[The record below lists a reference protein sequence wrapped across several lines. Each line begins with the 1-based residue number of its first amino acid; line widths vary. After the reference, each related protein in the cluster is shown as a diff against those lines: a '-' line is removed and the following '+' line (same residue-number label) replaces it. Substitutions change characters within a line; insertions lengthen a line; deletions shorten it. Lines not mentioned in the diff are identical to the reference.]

1 MYANRE
7 NEDEKMSALI
17 CNGQRVLTPE
27 EVTAIQNAITKPS
40 SRFLFDLMLY
50 TGLRLSEVKQI
61 VNNPAMFD
69 SKRKIITIRSSKK
82 EATQKT
88 RNVHLCDNGMTAVKA
103 FLNQKE
109 MKIPSSPSAWQM
121 NLIRWCR
128 SARIEPLA
136 GKDPL
141 DTGNIFGIT
150 VRTTRKTLESW
161 LLTANP
167 DRSVYVALSQGH
179 TVLVQL
185 QHYLNLSWTEEER
198 TEIKELVSGW
208 CK

>member
-1 MYANRE
+1 MT
-7 NEDEKMSALI
+7 ALV
-17 CNGQRVLTPE
+17 CNGQRVLTPNE
-27 EVTAIQNAITKPS
+27 ATAIQNVITKPS
-40 SRFLFDLMLY
+40 SRALFDLLLY
-50 TGLRLSEVKQI
+50 SGLRLSEVKQI
-61 VNNPAMFD
+61 VDNPAIFD
-69 SKRKIITIRSSKK
+69 EKRKIITITSSKK

-88 RNVHLCDNGMTAVKA
+88 RNVHLCDNGITAFKE
-103 FLNQKE
+103 FLQNP
-109 MKIPSSPSAWQM
+109 KIPSSPSAWQM

-128 SARIEPLA
+128 SARIEPLP
-136 GKDPL
+136 GKEVT
-141 DTGNIFGIT
+141 DTGNIYGIT

-161 LLTANP
+161 LLTAYP

-198 TEIKELVSGW
+198 TEIKDLVSGW

>member
-1 MYANRE
+1 
-7 NEDEKMSALI
+7 MSALI
-17 CNGQRVLTPE
+17 CNGQRVLTPD
-27 EVTAIQNAITKPS
+27 EVTAIQNVITKPS
-40 SRFLFDLMLY
+40 SRALFDLMLY

-61 VNNPAMFD
+61 VQNPAIFD
-69 SKRKIITIRSSKK
+69 ENRKIITIRSSKK

-88 RNVHLCDNGMTAVKA
+88 RNVHLCDNGITAVKA
-103 FLNQKE
+103 FIQNPKV
-109 MKIPSSPSAWQM
+109 PSSPSAWQI
-121 NLIRWCR
+121 NLIRWCK

-161 LLTANP
+161 LLTAYP
-167 DRSVYVALSQGH
+167 DRSMYVALSQGH

-185 QHYLNLSWTEEER
+185 QHYLNLSWTKEEIED
-198 TEIKELVSGW
+198 IKKLVSGW

>member
-1 MYANRE
+1 MT
-7 NEDEKMSALI
+7 ALV
-17 CNGQRVLTPE
+17 CNGQRVLTPD
-27 EVTAIQNAITKPS
+27 EVTAIQNVITKPS
-40 SRFLFDLMLY
+40 ARVLFDLMLY
-50 TGLRLSEVKQI
+50 TGLRLSEVKQL
-61 VNNPAMFD
+61 VDNPAIFD
-69 SKRKIITIRSSKK
+69 EKRKIITITSSKK
-82 EATQKT
+82 ASTQKT
-88 RNVHLCDNGMTAVKA
+88 RNVHLCDNGITAVRSFIENPKV
-103 FLNQKE
+103 
-109 MKIPSSPSAWQM
+109 PSSPTAWQM

-141 DTGNIFGIT
+141 DTSNIFGIT

-161 LLTANP
+161 LLTAYP

-179 TVLVQL
+179 TVLIQL

-198 TEIKELVSGW
+198 VEIKEQVKGW

>member
-1 MYANRE
+1 V
-7 NEDEKMSALI
+7 SALI
-17 CNGQRVLTPE
+17 CNGQRVLTPD
-27 EVTAIQNAITKPS
+27 EVTAIQSVITKPS
-40 SRFLFDLMLY
+40 SRALFDLLLY

-61 VNNPAMFD
+61 VDNPAIFD
-69 SKRKIITIRSSKK
+69 EKRKIITITSSKK

-88 RNVHLCDNGMTAVKA
+88 RNVHLCDNGITAVKA
-103 FLNQKE
+103 FIQNPQ
-109 MKIPSSPSAWQM
+109 IPSSPSAWQM
-121 NLIRWCR
+121 NLIRWCK

-161 LLTANP
+161 LLTAYP

-185 QHYLNLSWTEEER
+185 QHYLNLSYTEEER
-198 TEIKELVSGW
+198 AEIKELVKGW
-208 CK
+208 CN

>member
-1 MYANRE
+1 MP
-7 NEDEKMSALI
+7 D
-17 CNGQRVLTPE
+17 
-27 EVTAIQNAITKPS
+27 EVTAIQNVITKPS
-40 SRFLFDLMLY
+40 SRALFDLMLY

-61 VNNPAMFD
+61 VQNPAIFD
-69 SKRKIITIRSSKK
+69 EKRKIITITSSKK

-88 RNVHLCDNGMTAVKA
+88 RNVHLCDNGLLAVRA

-109 MKIPSSPSAWQM
+109 KKIPSSPSAWQM
-121 NLIRWCR
+121 NLIRWCK

-141 DTGNIFGIT
+141 DGGNIFGIT

-161 LLTANP
+161 LLTAYP

-198 TEIKELVSGW
+198 AEIKEQVKGW